1 MNSFQDY
8 LNKIADYID
17 MEYGGIDDGYLT
29 DDERHT
35 IKNIVTSHYEAD
47 DSINNTASTIA
58 LYIRDSRSWMKD
70 NINE

>member
-35 IKNIVTSHYEAD
+35 IKNIVTSHYEDD

-58 LYIRDSRSWMKD
+58 LYIRDSRSW
-70 NINE
+70 NQENT

>member
-35 IKNIVTSHYEAD
+35 IKNIVTEHYKAD
-47 DSINNTASTIA
+47 DSINNAASTIA
-58 LYIRDSRSWMKD
+58 LYIRDSRSWNQE
-70 NINE
+70 NIQ